1 MVWQHVCAPALSGF
15 TLTVYRLMRTF
26 FSAIVAPLIAMIVLA
41 LGFFW
46 MINARDE
53 PLSEDARSLL
63 VYTEPLPAQL
73 KGNGFLIL
81 AGLDAPLPEDARF
94 DPSANAIDVG
104 KQRLQREIE
113 RKQWFDT
120 HGLAVDH
127 ALAPPVFELPAPIL
141 REAVLPEAVRCPS
154 SHAGNCHQW
163 YGQHSETLR
172 ALLAQHQPLLDRMDA
187 AANTTS
193 FSNPFP
199 VYLASSLPPYQLLAT
214 VHELQLAKAS
224 LYWSAQDY
232 ESALQLLERSDRLI
246 HRLADGANNLVGS
259 MIAVAMEYRKLRWL
273 SSALKINGALPQP
286 MARRIQALL
295 EQPAIN
301 LSKGIQS
308 ERQLIVHTLGL
319 SSVHTSSDW
328 RQFVFLHRLYL
339 PHETMNRQL
348 HQMQLFS
355 PLATAPADQL
365 DTVNAQAQ
373 QQWSDAEKKR
383 FRWWGLRNRAGNQMI
398 AMGAPSYIDYFQR
411 THDVNAYQRMVLLQL
426 HAAEQRIP
434 THQMTE
440 WLQASPPELRNPYTL
455 EAMHWDANTQ
465 SLVFE
470 GRASQ
475 PQHPERSGTYR
486 ITLQR
491 TP

>member
-1 MVWQHVCAPALSGF
+1 MSAPLPCPGF

-26 FSAIVAPLIAMIVLA
+26 FSAIVAPLIAMVALT
-41 LGFFW
+41 LGFLW
-46 MINARDE
+46 LINARDE

-63 VYTEPLPAQL
+63 VYVAPSPAQL

-113 RKQWFDT
+113 RHQWYDT
-120 HGLAVDH
+120 HGLAADD
-127 ALAPPVFELPAPIL
+127 ALVPPVFKLSAPIP
-141 REAVLPEAVRCPS
+141 RDEVLPEAVRCPS
-154 SHAGNCHQW
+154 SHAGHCHQW
-163 YGQHSETLR
+163 YEQHSETLR

-187 AANTTS
+187 AANADS

-199 VYLASSLPPYQLLAT
+199 VYLTFSLPPYQLLVTA
-214 VHELQLAKAS
+214 HELQLAKAS
-224 LYWSAQDY
+224 LYWSAHDY
-232 ESALQLLERSDRLI
+232 ERALQLLERSDRLT
-246 HRLADGANNLVGS
+246 HRLAHGANNLVGS
-259 MIAVAMEYRKLRWL
+259 MIAVAMQYRMLRWL
-273 SSALKINGALPQP
+273 SSALKVDGALPQTI
-286 MARRIQALL
+286 ARRIQALL

-301 LSKGIQS
+301 LRNGIHG
-308 ERQLIVHTLGL
+308 EGQLVIHTAGL
-319 SSVHTSSDW
+319 IGAYAATDW
-328 RQFVFLHRLYL
+328 VQNVYFRLVYL

-365 DTVNAQAQ
+365 DTVNGQAQ

-383 FRWWGLRNRAGNQMI
+383 LRWWGLRNRAGNQMI
-398 AMGAPSYIDYFQR
+398 AMGAPSYIDFIQR
-411 THDVNAYQRMVLLQL
+411 AHDVNAYQRMVLLQL

-434 THQMTE
+434 AHQMAE
-440 WLQASPPELRNPYTL
+440 WLQTSPAEWRNPYTL
-455 EAMHWDANTQ
+455 EPMRWDANTQ

-475 PQHPERSGTYR
+475 SQNPDRSRTYR